1 VLKNEREFERL
12 ECDRGET
19 KLGFTHQETVDKDIC
34 EHVKSGVS
42 WQASGSDQFLAEQN
56 KMGRTVLPVGPT

>member
-1 VLKNEREFERL
+1 MLKNEREFERL

-34 EHVKSGVS
+34 VS